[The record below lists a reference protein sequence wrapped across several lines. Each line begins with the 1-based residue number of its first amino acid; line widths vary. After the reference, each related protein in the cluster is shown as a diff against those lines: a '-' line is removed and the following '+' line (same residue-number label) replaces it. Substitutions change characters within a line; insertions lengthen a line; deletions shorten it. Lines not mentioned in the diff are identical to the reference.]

1 MEQIMFGARLKYWS
15 YLFVAVFLLLLSK
28 LTYAQTISNGL
39 NYTTYL
45 PTSGGW
51 TSPNRDLLTPLTSG
65 TVLNLDYNWNYV
77 LDSGRNDGVVVK
89 FTGYFKAD
97 AAGTYTFGITGDD
110 GIELI
115 IKNQTV
121 ISYWADQGPTLRSGS
136 ITLAAGEVVP
146 VTIWFYENGGGATL
160 RWYQQINGSWVIVPT
175 TSLAT
180 SEAYWGP
187 QTIST
192 ANSNMGFETSTLQN
206 WTANRTGTQNSSN
219 WGSSGVGAS
228 VVTGIT
234 NFTPGDNKTWT
245 VTPYGTY
252 MASLQ
257 PGPGDVSF
265 DQMTIDLGLTSGEVT
280 EIKNVIAAQA
290 AAAGGDPNP
299 TDATWLRRTVSLKS
313 GVTYTIA
320 WQYISTDY
328 VPFNDGSIM
337 VLRHATDATKIPTLN
352 NEQKRYALLGFTNPN
367 TGNYS
372 VGSYG
377 ATGWQVAVFTVPVDG
392 DYIIGFS
399 SFNLGDT
406 ALSPILLIDEI
417 QGTTL
422 LNGQPFAPVPP
433 NPGSS
438 SPSAGPV
445 LCCGGS
451 ANQFT
456 ANSAFSN
463 RVTGFIAN
471 NNVDN
476 RVIIQQIGNN
486 NTITVTQSG
495 RKNYSEIEIT
505 GSNNSVTTNQTSNSN
520 TLANYSELYISGSG
534 NTVSLTQS
542 STGGNK
548 GIYVTAADS
557 TNNITI
563 NQSGSGNHYSELNL
577 LGGNK
582 TVNIN
587 QSGSVGHMAK
597 VELNGGSTSINV
609 TQSGSTQQFY
619 SITHNCAQI
628 SCSAITVTQGQ

>member
-1 MEQIMFGARLKYWS
+1 
-15 YLFVAVFLLLLSK
+15 
-28 LTYAQTISNGL
+28 
-39 NYTTYL
+39 
-45 PTSGGW
+45 
-51 TSPNRDLLTPLTSG
+51 
-65 TVLNLDYNWNYV
+65 
-77 LDSGRNDGVVVK
+77 
-89 FTGYFKAD
+89 
-97 AAGTYTFGITGDD
+97 
-110 GIELI
+110 
-115 IKNQTV
+115 
-121 ISYWADQGPTLRSGS
+121 
-136 ITLAAGEVVP
+136 
-146 VTIWFYENGGGATL
+146 
-160 RWYQQINGSWVIVPT
+160 
-175 TSLAT
+175 
-180 SEAYWGP
+180 
-187 QTIST
+187 
-192 ANSNMGFETSTLQN
+192 
-206 WTANRTGTQNSSN
+206 
-219 WGSSGVGAS
+219 
-228 VVTGIT
+228 
-234 NFTPGDNKTWT
+234 
-245 VTPYGTY
+245 
-252 MASLQ
+252 
-257 PGPGDVSF
+257 
-265 DQMTIDLGLTSGEVT
+265 
-280 EIKNVIAAQA
+280 
-290 AAAGGDPNP
+290 
-299 TDATWLRRTVSLKS
+299 
-313 GVTYTIA
+313 
-320 WQYISTDY
+320 
-328 VPFNDGSIM
+328 
-337 VLRHATDATKIPTLN
+337 
-352 NEQKRYALLGFTNPN
+352 
-367 TGNYS
+367 
-372 VGSYG
+372 
-377 ATGWQVAVFTVPVDG
+377 
-392 DYIIGFS
+392 
-399 SFNLGDT
+399 
-406 ALSPILLIDEI
+406 LLIDEI

-486 NTITVTQSG
+486 NNITVTQSG

-548 GIYVTAADS
+548 GIYVTTADS